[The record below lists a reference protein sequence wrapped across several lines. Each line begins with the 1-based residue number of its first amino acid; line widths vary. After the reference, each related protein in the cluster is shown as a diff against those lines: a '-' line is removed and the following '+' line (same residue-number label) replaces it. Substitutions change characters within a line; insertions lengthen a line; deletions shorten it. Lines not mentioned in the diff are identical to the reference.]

1 MAHWTSH
8 AFHATVVSPRG
19 MYEDVTMG
27 FSDGSVTFSGR
38 PLRNWRAWSWIGIV
52 VRLAL
57 LAVGLVAFA
66 AMTAPAVISRELT
79 PAVLVRAAMV
89 VVVWAFSLWI
99 AGAALSR
106 FANTTRMRQ
115 SERVAR
121 VPVSDVTA
129 ARLSGKTLS
138 LRAPFDQQNGSGR
151 WRLSL
156 DSHDQGE
163 SLLALLGGR

>member
-8 AFHATVVSPRG
+8 AFHATVISPRG

-27 FSDGSVTFSGR
+27 FSDGSITFTGR

-66 AMTAPAVISRELT
+66 AMVAPAVISRELT
-79 PAVLVRAAMV
+79 SAVLVRAAAV
-89 VVVWAFSLWI
+89 AVAWGFSLWI
-99 AGAALSR
+99 AGAALHR
-106 FANTTRMRQ
+106 FANSTRMRQ

-138 LRAPFDQQNGSGR
+138 VRAPFDQQNSSGR
-151 WRLSL
+151 WRLRL

-163 SLLALLGGR
+163 SLLTLLGGR

>member
-27 FSDGSVTFSGR
+27 FSDGSITFTGR
-38 PLRNWRAWSWIGIV
+38 PLRNWRAWSWMGVV

-66 AMTAPAVISRELT
+66 AMVAPAVVSGELT
-79 PAVLVRAAMV
+79 STVLVRAAAV
-89 VVVWAFSLWI
+89 AIVWGFSLWI
-99 AGAALSR
+99 AGAALRR
-106 FANTTRMRQ
+106 FATATRMRQ
-115 SERVAR
+115 SERTAR

-138 LRAPFDQQNGSGR
+138 VSAPFDQQNSSGR
-151 WRLSL
+151 WRLKL